1 MLTEK
6 IHRSS
11 VSLIPAACGEQTGFR
26 AVPRLHRGDYGRCP
40 SGTPAEKADPP
51 AGPERRPPRWVGPG
65 EGSPA
70 RPGRAEPKGLA
81 PLHGGK
87 SRRATALY
95 FLSSE
100 PRPSLPLPC
109 AGKRVSLAG
118 RLAGMSQGGKG

>member
-1 MLTEK
+1 MEGV
-6 IHRSS
+6 R
-11 VSLIPAACGEQTGFR
+11 PA
-26 AVPRLHRGDYGRCP
+26 PRLRRRTLPPGQSGALRGG
-40 SGTPAEKADPP
+40 
-51 AGPERRPPRWVGPG
+51 WGPG
-65 EGSPA
+65 KGAPL
-70 RPGRAEPKGLA
+70 GRAEPKGLA